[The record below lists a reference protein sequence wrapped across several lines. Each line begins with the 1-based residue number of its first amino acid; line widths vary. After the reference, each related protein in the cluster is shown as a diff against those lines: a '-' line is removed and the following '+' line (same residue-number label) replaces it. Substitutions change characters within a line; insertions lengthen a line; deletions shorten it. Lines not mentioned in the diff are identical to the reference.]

1 MAGEE
6 EVPTVAVQSSQVNR
20 SMDGQGEPIT
30 SFLYAVNRWIK
41 VVKMAVNV
49 KSAVQDRGTVFFF
62 WRLVDR
68 NEYLELI
75 KMLVVVS
82 EGENFLQGPV
92 SC

>member
-30 SFLYAVNRWIK
+30 SFLYAVIRWIK
-41 VVKMAVNV
+41 VKLTLNQQCRIAG
-49 KSAVQDRGTVFFF
+49 RFFF

>member
-49 KSAVQDRGTVFFF
+49 KISSAGSRDGFFF
-62 WRLVDR
+62 GAWSTEM
-68 NEYLELI
+68 NI
-75 KMLVVVS
+75 
-82 EGENFLQGPV
+82 
-92 SC
+92 

>member
-49 KSAVQDRGTVFFF
+49 KSAVQDRGTVFF

>member
-49 KSAVQDRGTVFFF
+49 KSAVQDRGTFFF
-62 WRLVDR
+62 CAWSTEM
-68 NEYLELI
+68 NI
-75 KMLVVVS
+75 
-82 EGENFLQGPV
+82 
-92 SC
+92 